1 MSQVRPL
8 PCLLALLAANAPLGL
23 MAAPPSPSDPAL
35 RSVGEALQRV
45 WQRDPLT
52 AARPF
57 PALRVV
63 ESTASPTCASARFS
77 ASGPLLLACPASG
90 EILVHRGKLAAL
102 HGVFGE
108 GAEAFV
114 AAYGLAQLLGPSQRP
129 QATAEPSAT
138 AGLQAA
144 CRAGTL
150 LGALPIPT
158 ADRRLVLNNAI
169 SAAEQA
175 FDSSASGQLGTGPQ
189 RAYAVLSGMGGTNL
203 DCGAKAMALLGSGKA
218 NIEPFLATRGTSVG
232 IDVFCRQPPSCPRYL
247 GFSLALP

>member
-1 MSQVRPL
+1 MTPL
-8 PCLLALLAANAPLGL
+8 RTLPSLLALLAANAPLAL
-23 MAAPPSPSDPAL
+23 LAEPPSTSDPTLGPTSEAL
-35 RSVGEALQRV
+35 RRV

-57 PALRVV
+57 PTVRVV
-63 ESTASPTCASARFS
+63 ESAGEGCASAPFR
-77 ASGPLLLACPASG
+77 ASGPLVLACPASG
-90 EILVHRGKLAAL
+90 EILVQRGKLAAL

-108 GAEAFV
+108 AAEAFV
-114 AAYGLAQLLGPSQRP
+114 VAYGLGQILGSTQQPAAASAP
-129 QATAEPSAT
+129 PAT

-150 LGALPIPT
+150 LGALPIPA

-175 FDSSASGQLGTGPQ
+175 FASSASAQLGTGPQ

-203 DCGAKAMALLGSGKA
+203 DCGATAMARLGSGA
-218 NIEPFLATRGTSVG
+218 QDIEPFLATRGTSVG
-232 IDVFCRQPPSCPRYL
+232 IDVFCRQPPACPRL
-247 GFSLALP
+247 QGFSLALP